1 MSSQADY
8 DKRLAEEVGSLST
21 RLVTAVNKQV
31 ELEETIL
38 ELRKQVSALKL
49 KNEQLNQSDIKLK
62 TILPKYIKLQD
73 DYRETLTKKKEAES
87 QNTKLQGEVEDLT
100 ASLFDE
106 ANTMVSNASRETH
119 NFKIKNRKLYEE
131 LDEKNIIINDLQEQ
145 LQDLKQMFIKME
157 EQSKIQSYLQSNTPK
172 IESSTDFNETN
183 SIHTN
188 TNFSESKLSKYN
200 TRSTLG
206 DEESQN
212 YNLQQLQRIIYS
224 PLITSIRFD
233 LNNYNIDF
241 KGFVYQL
248 IKPDFQFDLSHL
260 KTIPFFKSIW
270 QSEIENCI
278 HYIPSLPATT
288 TLLNRWQKGKT
299 FWGSLI
305 EGKVSIEP
313 IKGSN
318 ETFKLTYKGNNASG
332 NSSNEN
338 TESISNRSSATGS
351 VVPVAI
357 KDPCTFCGEARNDS
371 LEHCRLYHLKL
382 FESNTA
388 NNSGNNLTNQDQQ
401 GNNDNTHVIASYP
414 LCNYC
419 LIKLRNLCDFFAKIR
434 LIRSNIF
441 KLKQNDSFDE
451 FIVVPG
457 SFGQFKRS
465 NTISNRNGTYSSS
478 STSSSST
485 SSVSSSSATTANGES
500 LNSTTHNIQLDRT
513 EESKLIKLYIMM
525 LLIRSKIF
533 WSKLGFWDTIDQIN
547 EINLDEIHYEAFS
560 YLIPKPTQQ
569 QQQQQQQGDIR
580 SQSNFNSPRQLVDGR
595 SVLSGSISSP
605 RQPNLDKQQKDSIVD
620 ETVAQLQRDGVVRSE
635 TASAEEKFEDAIS
648 DETNGQ
654 EQLRSEKLQTGKT
667 VTEPN
672 SVSESEPVQEP
683 EQVRSKSNNNTNNK
697 NKDTKI
703 EDSDAEHTFSLK
715 RSHSKQFKDQL
726 NKELDQ
732 TLEMLAEN
740 IDFDESSNGNCN

>member
-1 MSSQADY
+1 MTSQADY

-38 ELRKQVSALKL
+38 ELRKEVSALKFKNDAL
-49 KNEQLNQSDIKLK
+49 KQSDIKLK

-73 DYRETLTKKKEAES
+73 DYKETLSKKQEAES

-145 LQDLKQMFIKME
+145 LQDLKQMFIKIE

-188 TNFSESKLSKYN
+188 TNISESKLSKYN

-206 DEESQN
+206 DEESQV

-318 ETFKLTYKGNNASG
+318 ETFKLTYKGNNNG
-332 NSSNEN
+332 YSNNNDN

-382 FESNTA
+382 FESNAT
-388 NNSGNNLTNQDQQ
+388 NSNSNSNGNNNNLINQDQQ
-401 GNNDNTHVIASYP
+401 GNHENTHVIASYP

-441 KLKQNDSFDE
+441 KLKQNDCFDE
-451 FIVVPG
+451 FVVVPG

-478 STSSSST
+478 SSSSST
-485 SSVSSSSATTANGES
+485 SSVSSSSVTTAANGES
-500 LNSTTHNIQLDRT
+500 LNSTTHNIQLERT
-513 EESKLIKLYIMM
+513 EESKLIKLYIMI

-547 EINLDEIHYEAFS
+547 EINLDEIHYEAFA
-560 YLIPKPTQQ
+560 YLIPNKQTQQ
-569 QQQQQQQGDIR
+569 QPQDAR

-605 RQPNLDKQQKDSIVD
+605 RQPNQDKQRKDSIVD
-620 ETVAQLQRDGVVRSE
+620 ETVVQVERDGVVKSE
-635 TASAEEKFEDAIS
+635 TASTEEKFEDAIS
-648 DETNGQ
+648 DETHGQ
-654 EQLRSEKLQTGKT
+654 EQETVAEPKSLQ
-667 VTEPN
+667 EL
-672 SVSESEPVQEP
+672 
-683 EQVRSKSNNNTNNK
+683 EQVRSKNTNNK
-697 NKDTKI
+697 DSKI
-703 EDSDAEHTFSLK
+703 EDAHTEHKIPLK
-715 RSHSKQFKDQL
+715 RAHSKQFKDKL
-726 NKELDQ
+726 NKDLDQ

-740 IDFDESSNGNCN
+740 IDFDEK

>member
-233 LNNYNIDF
+233 LN
-241 KGFVYQL
+241 L
-248 IKPDFQFDLSHL
+248 I
-260 KTIPFFKSIW
+260 
-270 QSEIENCI
+270 
-278 HYIPSLPATT
+278 
-288 TLLNRWQKGKT
+288 
-299 FWGSLI
+299 
-305 EGKVSIEP
+305 
-313 IKGSN
+313 
-318 ETFKLTYKGNNASG
+318 
-332 NSSNEN
+332 
-338 TESISNRSSATGS
+338 
-351 VVPVAI
+351 
-357 KDPCTFCGEARNDS
+357 
-371 LEHCRLYHLKL
+371 
-382 FESNTA
+382 
-388 NNSGNNLTNQDQQ
+388 
-401 GNNDNTHVIASYP
+401 
-414 LCNYC
+414 
-419 LIKLRNLCDFFAKIR
+419 
-434 LIRSNIF
+434 
-441 KLKQNDSFDE
+441 
-451 FIVVPG
+451 
-457 SFGQFKRS
+457 
-465 NTISNRNGTYSSS
+465 
-478 STSSSST
+478 
-485 SSVSSSSATTANGES
+485 
-500 LNSTTHNIQLDRT
+500 
-513 EESKLIKLYIMM
+513 
-525 LLIRSKIF
+525 
-533 WSKLGFWDTIDQIN
+533 
-547 EINLDEIHYEAFS
+547 
-560 YLIPKPTQQ
+560 YLI
-569 QQQQQQQGDIR
+569 
-580 SQSNFNSPRQLVDGR
+580 
-595 SVLSGSISSP
+595 
-605 RQPNLDKQQKDSIVD
+605 
-620 ETVAQLQRDGVVRSE
+620 
-635 TASAEEKFEDAIS
+635 
-648 DETNGQ
+648 
-654 EQLRSEKLQTGKT
+654 
-667 VTEPN
+667 
-672 SVSESEPVQEP
+672 
-683 EQVRSKSNNNTNNK
+683 
-697 NKDTKI
+697 
-703 EDSDAEHTFSLK
+703 
-715 RSHSKQFKDQL
+715 
-726 NKELDQ
+726 
-732 TLEMLAEN
+732 
-740 IDFDESSNGNCN
+740 